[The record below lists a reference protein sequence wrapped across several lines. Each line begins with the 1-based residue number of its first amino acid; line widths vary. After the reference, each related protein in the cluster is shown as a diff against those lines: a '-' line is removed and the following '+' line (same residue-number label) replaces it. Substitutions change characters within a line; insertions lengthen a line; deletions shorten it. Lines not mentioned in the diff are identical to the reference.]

1 MIDLAKPALY
11 ADGITVFRDH
21 ADPARFH
28 YLPDAP
34 RLRRRADGSL
44 DLDLLKYQLDST
56 AERVLGAGLL
66 SFTVDLAVEEERLKR
81 LRGRLSSGGAGA
93 VQLTPVVVEDG
104 ACELMVMGTASEPDP
119 AAPPPAA
126 PAAAAGTDVGTLVA
140 KILGAGRPSL
150 FGDNACTFMIVL
162 SPEGA
167 ALAEGALRGG
177 GGLPAGVVYTLK
189 ATGIRPALRAR
200 ITARWTDIYTFYEN
214 RLHGGKLLL
223 AADIGATI
231 STLKDQEFLSVEIDQ
246 LVPADEQPQAY
257 QQAID
262 QVQRYIL
269 DELFKP
275 TLGVSPPPED
285 PGGTG
290 ALATIGR
297 AIMDIAGFFSFT
309 YSLREVDRHEL
320 KTLTYDL
327 HVADAERLT
336 LSPQGTLHAAAG
348 EDIDLTRVIRTVT
361 PAAAAEMR
369 FDIAPS
375 VDLQNDDIEHIE
387 FFLHYGSTEEH
398 LLLDSQTP
406 RTQQSLWYH
415 PELGTEVGYRYEV
428 HFGTAI
434 PGSADIVRS
443 AEQTTSA
450 RVIRLNPRELYQL
463 VTVRVVP
470 IGVPFDRYP
479 LAIVDL
485 KATDL
490 ATGWSTTTTLQIDAT
505 HPESI
510 FRMRASIDR
519 LPRIER
525 QIRYVDTGGVT
536 TTLAWD
542 TVPAGVL
549 VVPNPLPDVIT
560 LQILASARF
569 GTAVRRLIVELREV
583 DDPASVASFIL
594 TADRPSDTWSRAVRD
609 GASRDYEYRVTVHT
623 VNSEV
628 REGQWLVGPPGKLI
642 VGEGFARLR
651 QVDLMLIGPSLQAL
665 GLLGVKVRFQFDDSA
680 AGLFAE
686 DEILVQDL
694 RTPVHWSYPV
704 ADPSRQ
710 TYTYQLTLIR
720 SDGTQSA
727 QPPVTTADLL
737 AIQSL
742 Q

>member
-1 MIDLAKPALY
+1 MNDLNALDRVLTTLGYEGERDLA
-11 ADGITVFRDH
+11 R
-21 ADPARFH
+21 
-28 YLPDAP
+28 P
-34 RLRRRADGSL
+34 RNKVAMFLR
-44 DLDLLKYQLDST
+44 
-56 AERVLGAGLL
+56 
-66 SFTVDLAVEEERLKR
+66 VE
-81 LRGRLSSGGAGA
+81 
-93 VQLTPVVVEDG
+93 
-104 ACELMVMGTASEPDP
+104 
-119 AAPPPAA
+119 
-126 PAAAAGTDVGTLVA
+126 
-140 KILGAGRPSL
+140 
-150 FGDNACTFMIVL
+150 
-162 SPEGA
+162 
-167 ALAEGALRGG
+167 
-177 GGLPAGVVYTLK
+177 
-189 ATGIRPALRAR
+189 
-200 ITARWTDIYTFYEN
+200 
-214 RLHGGKLLL
+214 
-223 AADIGATI
+223 
-231 STLKDQEFLSVEIDQ
+231 
-246 LVPADEQPQAY
+246 
-257 QQAID
+257 
-262 QVQRYIL
+262 VQRYIL

-297 AIMDIAGFFSFT
+297 AIMDIAGFFAFT

-348 EDIDLTRVIRTVT
+348 EDVDLAQAIRTVT

-369 FDIAPS
+369 FDIAPA
-375 VDLQNDDIEHIE
+375 VDLQNEDIEHIE
-387 FFLHYGSTEEH
+387 FFLDYGSTEEH
-398 LLLDSQTP
+398 LLLDAQTP
-406 RTQQSLWYH
+406 RTQQSVWYR
-415 PELGTEVGYRYEV
+415 PELGTGVRYKYEV

-443 AEQTTSA
+443 EQQTTSA

-490 ATGWSTTTTLQIDAT
+490 ATGWSTTTTLQIDAK

-525 QIRYVDTGGVT
+525 QIRYVDTSGVT
-536 TTLAWD
+536 TTLDWD

-549 VVPNPLPDVIT
+549 VVPNPLPDVLT

-569 GTAVRRLIVELREV
+569 GTTVRRLIVELRGV

-609 GASRDYEYRVTVHT
+609 GASRDYQYRVTVHT

-642 VGEGFARLR
+642 VGESGEFGGYFVIKRERL
-651 QVDLMLIGPSLQAL
+651 GTAGASLEAHRRIVGEPERKQDR
-665 GLLGVKVRFQFDDSA
+665 LLDP
-680 AGLFAE
+680 
-686 DEILVQDL
+686 LVG
-694 RTPVHWSYPV
+694 RPC
-704 ADPSRQ
+704 
-710 TYTYQLTLIR
+710 
-720 SDGTQSA
+720 
-727 QPPVTTADLL
+727 TADLFGDAQATGIEL
-737 AIQSL
+737 GNHASHGVTHRDGRALRRECRPGFPGGVNGLLEVGHDQAEWKRPDFTPAARENYMALNRWAKVRLTASFSSRPLSAITGSPRQSRSTRAIARRL
-742 Q
+742 TIAPR